1 MYIPHILVNTSFD
14 LGQMFNID
22 NKKYGDYFM
31 KKYPLMLLS
40 ILLIC
45 IVFVACDAKSD
56 NNANQTDGNNNA
68 NTEIKITS
76 ITLSFPVE
84 TETFV
89 AGKNYRIN
97 VETLP
102 AQPNIA
108 LSYSFSSGNDYAS
121 ISNNTLCI
129 FENAKNG
136 EYVKFS
142 AKYKD
147 VESNELFVKI
157 VNYDEQ
163 ISKLET
169 QIAALKSENS
179 SLQSK
184 FRSLETQLSQAMTTY
199 DNYIR
204 KYCSNGRDWDPG
216 TPTYVK
222 QQAMRL
228 SDNIDTISRE
238 MSAVDTQIKANK
250 SNIASLQKQVENIKK
265 LKDAA

>member
-1 MYIPHILVNTSFD
+1 
-14 LGQMFNID
+14 
-22 NKKYGDYFM
+22 M
-31 KKYPLMLLS
+31 KKYPLILLS

-45 IVFVACDAKSD
+45 IIFVACDAKSD
-56 NNANQTDGNNNA
+56 NNTNQTDSNNSTT
-68 NTEIKITS
+68 TEIKITS
-76 ITLSFPVE
+76 ITLSFSAE
-84 TETFV
+84 NKTFV
-89 AGKNYRIN
+89 AGKNYKIN
-97 VETLP
+97 VDTLP
-102 AQPNIA
+102 SQSDIA

-129 FENAKNG
+129 FENAKDG
-136 EYVKFS
+136 EYIKFS
-142 AKYKD
+142 ARYKD
-147 VESNELFVKI
+147 IETNELFVKI

-169 QIAALKSENS
+169 RITALKSENS

-184 FRSLETQLSQAMTTY
+184 FRSLETQLSQAMTDY

-250 SNIASLQKQVENIKK
+250 TSIASLQKQVENIKK